1 MVKAIFINYKDIV
14 VQDKGVDHGELVKRI
29 ISNSH
34 IKDEKELFQ
43 WVFEK
48 ETQIK
53 EESYKETYLS
63 AEEIFLKVLEKAI
76 ITYGLK
82 ENYDELRTLWMNH
95 WMYGA
100 FYNDVINF
108 LQQCELP
115 VYIVSDVSD
124 QFVRVNLK
132 RNNLHVHGI
141 LSSDSIK
148 AYRPRKEVYQ
158 KAIELCECKPE
169 EILWVTGFYEL
180 DGKYAKEE
188 GLVPVIV
195 DRFGRN
201 EEADCKV
208 VSRLMDI
215 MRYF

>member
-1 MVKAIFINYKDIV
+1 
-14 VQDKGVDHGELVKRI
+14 
-29 ISNSH
+29 
-34 IKDEKELFQ
+34 
-43 WVFEK
+43 
-48 ETQIK
+48 
-53 EESYKETYLS
+53 
-63 AEEIFLKVLEKAI
+63 
-76 ITYGLK
+76 
-82 ENYDELRTLWMNH
+82 MNH

-100 FYNDVINF
+100 FYYDVINF

>member
-53 EESYKETYLS
+53 EDSYKETYLS
-63 AEEIFLKVLEKAI
+63 AEVIFLKVLEKTI

-100 FYNDVINF
+100 FYYDVMNF

>member
-53 EESYKETYLS
+53 EDSYKETYLS
-63 AEEIFLKVLEKAI
+63 AEVIFLKVLEKTI

-100 FYNDVINF
+100 FYYDVINF

>member
-63 AEEIFLKVLEKAI
+63 AEEIFLKVLEKTI

-100 FYNDVINF
+100 FYYDVINF

>member
-53 EESYKETYLS
+53 EDSYKETYLS
-63 AEEIFLKVLEKAI
+63 AEVIFLKVLEKTI

-100 FYNDVINF
+100 FYYDVINF

-195 DRFGRN
+195 DRVGRN

>member
-63 AEEIFLKVLEKAI
+63 AEEIFLKVLEKTI

>member
-115 VYIVSDVSD
+115 VYIVSDISD

>member
-43 WVFEK
+43 WVFKK